1 MAGKEGIF
9 VILDVGKS
17 MKEKYQD
24 TEETR
29 LNFGIESIRQ
39 LIRSK
44 LLFNVKRD
52 QIGIILMGK
61 DGDENEAENVNIHT
75 ELDFPSIELLDR
87 LNTIEAEDEEDKGD
101 IFFTLDFAIDEFVAK
116 YGKKKW
122 EKKIFLITDGESMSS
137 FSEKKIEELAERI
150 NENGIKINIICVD
163 FYEELD
169 KDDDDEE
176 EPKEKDKDLDNI
188 EEDEEQQDKDKEN
201 TNSIN
206 KETKN
211 QKKTKELLKILQS
224 NTDNVKLFTATTAN
238 DIYHQFKRKKIN
250 PVAKFRGPFIISP
263 NLSLDVMVYSKTTP
277 ALIPSLK
284 RFSKVAEYSDEPGTC
299 EVQNE
304 RIYYVNDD
312 PDKKAVE
319 KELITK
325 AYYYGSSLVP
335 ISKTDEIRLKNEEPK
350 CLKVIGMTDSY
361 RVPRHFFMSGVDIVV
376 PNPTSEEDIKGTTAL
391 VKEMIKMNKVIIA
404 RYVYRNNSQP
414 KLVVLTPH
422 MSKKGPMFYLNVLPT
437 VEEIRDFQFDSLP
450 EATKKQ

>member
-150 NENGIKINIICVD
+150 NENGIKV
-163 FYEELD
+163 
-169 KDDDDEE
+169 
-176 EPKEKDKDLDNI
+176 
-188 EEDEEQQDKDKEN
+188 
-201 TNSIN
+201 
-206 KETKN
+206 
-211 QKKTKELLKILQS
+211 
-224 NTDNVKLFTATTAN
+224 
-238 DIYHQFKRKKIN
+238 
-250 PVAKFRGPFIISP
+250 
-263 NLSLDVMVYSKTTP
+263 
-277 ALIPSLK
+277 
-284 RFSKVAEYSDEPGTC
+284 
-299 EVQNE
+299 
-304 RIYYVNDD
+304 
-312 PDKKAVE
+312 
-319 KELITK
+319 
-325 AYYYGSSLVP
+325 
-335 ISKTDEIRLKNEEPK
+335 IRLKSKYDNNFSRNSFK
-350 CLKVIGMTDSY
+350 AKFNVYYNIYGVIEA
-361 RVPRHFFMSGVDIVV
+361 I
-376 PNPTSEEDIKGTTAL
+376 
-391 VKEMIKMNKVIIA
+391 
-404 RYVYRNNSQP
+404 NNNFSN
-414 KLVVLTPH
+414 
-422 MSKKGPMFYLNVLPT
+422 SN
-437 VEEIRDFQFDSLP
+437 
-450 EATKKQ
+450 